1 MATVMATTWVIAT
14 AKRVVGNKEGN
25 GNSGKNNCNGNK
37 SGTRA
42 TAMRV
47 MATATATIWAMAMAT
62 TLAGNND
69 GKAEG
74 SKGNGDS
81 DEGGRQRRG

>member
-1 MATVMATTWVIAT
+1 
-14 AKRVVGNKEGN
+14 
-25 GNSGKNNCNGNK
+25 
-37 SGTRA
+37 
-42 TAMRV
+42 MRV